1 MAEIVNLRRARK
13 AKGRA
18 EAAKDAEANRIAHGR
33 TKAEKQLAKAEAD
46 KARARHDGHKLTSK
60 PESDDTE

>member
-18 EAAKDAEANRIAHGR
+18 EAAKEAEANRIAHGR
-33 TKAEKQLAKAEAD
+33 TKAEKKIAKAEAD
-46 KARARHDGHKLTSK
+46 KARAAHEGHKLTSK
-60 PESDDTE
+60 PGTTDE